1 MSLQIFSK
9 DFHQFNTNTSKW
21 QELQVISS
29 KTGHRDWDF
38 PLLSHKILW
47 PSAASLRAVGRAG
60 GLQSWGTFIPFSE
73 WCREGTKHH
82 HSRSRAQSHSCC
94 PPLPALSIFENVF
107 LQESDPHIFTQ
118 FQNDSEDWWLICV
131 CSHYLLIS
139 ISLQS
144 ALYYLRTVHWVGGFS
159 GSFDLPLSSSVTSIF
174 RALCLPTCQCREQ
187 SSAEKELSLLL
198 ILNLSVDFLC
208 FIPCLFSSV

>member
-1 MSLQIFSK
+1 MTYCSQPHGSGKGWGIAIMRN
-9 DFHQFNTNTSKW
+9 FHSFFRMVQ
-21 QELQVISS
+21 
-29 KTGHRDWDF
+29 R
-38 PLLSHKILW
+38 
-47 PSAASLRAVGRAG
+47 
-60 GLQSWGTFIPFSE
+60 
-73 WCREGTKHH
+73 GTKHH

-107 LQESDPHIFTQ
+107 LQESDPHIITQ

-144 ALYYLRTVHWVGGFS
+144 ALYYLRTAHWVGGFS
-159 GSFDLPLSSSVTSIF
+159 SSFDLPLSSAVTSIF
-174 RALCLPTCQCREQ
+174 QALCLPTCQCREQ
-187 SSAEKELSLLL
+187 SSTEKELSLLL
-198 ILNLSVDFLC
+198 IHNLSVDFLC